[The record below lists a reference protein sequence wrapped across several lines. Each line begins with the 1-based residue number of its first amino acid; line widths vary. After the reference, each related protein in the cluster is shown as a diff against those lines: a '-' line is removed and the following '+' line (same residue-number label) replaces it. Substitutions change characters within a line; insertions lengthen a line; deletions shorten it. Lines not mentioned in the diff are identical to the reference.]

1 MLPCC
6 CGGGKFRPGGRLA
19 RPSARLSVKPSGRP
33 PRPPAPPRPAG
44 AVLGPA
50 ALAGRTLGARAARDL
65 RGAPRVAA
73 AGRLLLALL
82 AAGGLG
88 GRAAGHRAHGGR
100 HARDAA
106 AEHGLHLLLALEEVR
121 DQLGDL
127 ADGDAGSLGDAGPPG
142 AVDDLRVAPFL
153 RGHGPDDGLR
163 AVQVLVVDLGQQLPV
178 LGRAGQHAEQVPDR
192 PELADH
198 GQLLDEILEREALA
212 RGDPAGQVGGLVGV
226 EGLLGLLDQGE
237 DVTEVEDPRRHPV
250 RVEQV
255 EVLELLPRRREHDRP
270 AGQLHDGQRGAAP
283 GVAVELGQ
291 DHAVVTDPVQE
302 GLRGGHR
309 VLADHRVDHEQDL
322 VRLGGVPDRA
332 GLGHHL
338 LVDAQPAGGVDDDH
352 VVLAA
357 PGLLQRLPR
366 DGDRVAHA
374 VTRLRGVHRD
384 SGALAEHLE
393 LLDGVGPLQV
403 GGDQH
408 RRVAL
413 PLEPQRELG
422 RQRGLT
428 GALQAGQHD
437 DGRRHLREP
446 QPPGLAARGCRPV
459 PRARS

>member
-1 MLPCC
+1 M
-6 CGGGKFRPGGRLA
+6 
-19 RPSARLSVKPSGRP
+19 
-33 PRPPAPPRPAG
+33 
-44 AVLGPA
+44 
-50 ALAGRTLGARAARDL
+50 
-65 RGAPRVAA
+65 
-73 AGRLLLALL
+73 
-82 AAGGLG
+82 
-88 GRAAGHRAHGGR
+88 
-100 HARDAA
+100 
-106 AEHGLHLLLALEEVR
+106 
-121 DQLGDL
+121 Q
-127 ADGDAGSLGDAGPPG
+127 
-142 AVDDLRVAPFL
+142 
-153 RGHGPDDGLR
+153 
-163 AVQVLVVDLGQQLPV
+163 
-178 LGRAGQHAEQVPDR
+178 QVPDR

-212 RGDPAGQVGGLVGV
+212 RGEPAGQVGGLLGV

-237 DVTEVEDPRRHPV
+237 DVTQVEDPRRHPV

-270 AGQLHDGQRGAAP
+270 AGQLHDGQCGAAP

-322 VRLGGVPDRA
+322 VRLGDVPDRA

-352 VVLAA
+352 IVQAA

-366 DGDRVAHA
+366 DGYRVTHA
-374 VTRLRGVHRD
+374 VTRLGSVHRD
-384 SGALAEHLE
+384 PGALTEHLE
-393 LLDGVGPLQV
+393 LLHGVGPLQV

-413 PLEPQRELG
+413 PLQPQRELG
-422 RQRGLT
+422 RQRGFA
-428 GALQAGQHD
+428 GSLQASQHD

-446 QPPGLAARGCRPV
+446 QPPGLAAEDADQFLVHDLDDLLRRVQRGRDFLAVGPLLDPGDELPDDRERDVRLEQGDADLPRSRVDVGSGQPSPAAQCRKYLRQPV
-459 PRARS
+459 R

>member
-33 PRPPAPPRPAG
+33 PRPPAPPGGFWGFWGPPPWPAG
-44 AVLGPA
+44 PWAPA
-50 ALAGRTLGARAARDL
+50 PRAISAARRGSPL
-65 RGAPRVAA
+65 RTGFFLPFLPRV
-73 AGRLLLALL
+73 
-82 AAGGLG
+82 GLG

-127 ADGDAGSLGDAGPPG
+127 ADGDAGSPGDAGPAG

-212 RGDPAGQVGGLVGV
+212 RGEPAGQVGGLVGV

-332 GLGHHL
+332 GLGHH
-338 LVDAQPAGGVDDDH
+338 APRRRPAG
-352 VVLAA
+352 
-357 PGLLQRLPR
+357 
-366 DGDRVAHA
+366 
-374 VTRLRGVHRD
+374 
-384 SGALAEHLE
+384 
-393 LLDGVGPLQV
+393 
-403 GGDQH
+403 
-408 RRVAL
+408 RR
-413 PLEPQRELG
+413 
-422 RQRGLT
+422 
-428 GALQAGQHD
+428 
-437 DGRRHLREP
+437 
-446 QPPGLAARGCRPV
+446 CR
-459 PRARS
+459 